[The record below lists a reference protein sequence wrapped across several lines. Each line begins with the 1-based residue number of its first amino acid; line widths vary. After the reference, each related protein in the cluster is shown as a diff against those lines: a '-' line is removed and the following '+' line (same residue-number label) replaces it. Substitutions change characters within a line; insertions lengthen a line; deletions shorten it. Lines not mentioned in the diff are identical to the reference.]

1 METFFTGA
9 AFRIWLDTAM
19 IWLTQKVFTTT
30 MVVYTA
36 MQVPALVGSGFAAWW
51 VHDFVHPVLEGRIRR
66 SVRDDYAKSVALTL
80 ASLVF
85 PVLWMLG
92 MWASIAVAMQ
102 FGWPHDTLRIAIN
115 LLAAWTVI
123 RVVVSLVRDPVCGT
137 HIAPSAAVTLAAGGR
152 THYFCSEAC
161 RDRFRRTA

>member
-51 VHDFVHPVLEGRIRR
+51 LLSLDMDCSSLGRGHMF
-66 SVRDDYAKSVALTL
+66 L
-80 ASLVF
+80 
-85 PVLWMLG
+85 
-92 MWASIAVAMQ
+92 
-102 FGWPHDTLRIAIN
+102 
-115 LLAAWTVI
+115 
-123 RVVVSLVRDPVCGT
+123 
-137 HIAPSAAVTLAAGGR
+137 APSRCA
-152 THYFCSEAC
+152 H
-161 RDRFRRTA
+161 